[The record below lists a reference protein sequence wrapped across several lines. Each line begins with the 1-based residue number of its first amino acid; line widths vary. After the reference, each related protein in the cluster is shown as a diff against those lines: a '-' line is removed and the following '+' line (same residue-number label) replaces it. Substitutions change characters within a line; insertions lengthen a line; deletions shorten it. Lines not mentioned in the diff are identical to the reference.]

1 MAVAVFAVQQEL
13 AGSIVSSIA
22 DELFRAYASDC
33 NRYAEIH
40 GIAYEHERPSS
51 ASPMVYRVGCRKSC
65 EVLKAS
71 EFSTVETVEKSIES
85 SASVHKKIVEF
96 IGERARAHKTHRL
109 LCTQKQ
115 NLDEHHGIDWNT
127 RYKMIKGTCEGF
139 SYLQRQLQ
147 HCIYHFDVKAE
158 NILLDANMVP
168 KITDY
173 GMSRCFGEELAR
185 NMTNCI
191 GTQGYKEPAMN
202 GKITSHM
209 SDIYSLG
216 VIILSILKIYWR
228 NKQQA
233 RQIMLM
239 LESSSEQMKRLNQI
253 VLSCL
258 EKGKSTK
265 VTRSTVSST
274 RRAAHDII
282 VPDSG
287 VRISAM
293 VDVPKTKPSPACI
306 NIDKAPSTPE
316 DSVILVLESGS
327 SKLAQTPS
335 THRHLSHS
343 NQTDERSNKPLSNRA
358 PATNSSADKT
368 RATMEPNKLADDEA
382 HSNLPLSLR
391 RSSKGNN
398 FVLMNYTNFLRD
410 HLNTI
415 KWKLGSLYATALLG
429 EPNSSVDER
438 DTNEVARRSCKWYV
452 ATGAAHHATGDRGQ
466 ITNMVELE
474 NDNLCVQA
482 ADGTPMPV
490 RGRGNVETD
499 NVVLPDVYYVPG
511 LWTNLVSVGQLAG
524 LDYCVGFSR
533 GACHVSDAAGTV
545 VGTAHARGDGL
556 YEVDHLRVPLD
567 MR

>member
-1 MAVAVFAVQQEL
+1 
-13 AGSIVSSIA
+13 
-22 DELFRAYASDC
+22 
-33 NRYAEIH
+33 
-40 GIAYEHERPSS
+40 
-51 ASPMVYRVGCRKSC
+51 MVYRVGCRKSC

-382 HSNLPLSLR
+382 HS
-391 RSSKGNN
+391 
-398 FVLMNYTNFLRD
+398 
-410 HLNTI
+410 
-415 KWKLGSLYATALLG
+415 